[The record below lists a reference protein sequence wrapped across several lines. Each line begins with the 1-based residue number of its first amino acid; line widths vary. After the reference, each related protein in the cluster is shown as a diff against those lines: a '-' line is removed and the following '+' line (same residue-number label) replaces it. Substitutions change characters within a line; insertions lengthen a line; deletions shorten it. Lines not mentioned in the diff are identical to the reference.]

1 MIGAGRARRRGLWSW
16 ALFDWAAQAFAM
28 VQTFVFAAYF
38 TRRIAADA
46 DAGATQWSL
55 TIGAAGLVVAVLG
68 PVLGARA
75 DRSGR
80 RKPWLATFTGLSVAA
95 TAAIVTL
102 RPGTDSLVPAL
113 ALLALAVIGVQ
124 TATVFYNAM
133 LADLAPRGRFGRWS
147 GRGWALGYAGGVL
160 CMGSVY
166 LLFLAEDALLPVPRE
181 RALQVRASFPF
192 VAAWI
197 LVFTLPLLRFT
208 PDRRRRRPASGAL
221 GLRPALRAV
230 RAEPGLLRF
239 LVGRALYMDGLSTV
253 FAVGGVY
260 AAGTFAMDEREILLF
275 GVALNLSAGVG
286 ALLFAPLDDR
296 RGSRAT
302 ILASLTGLFVC
313 ATALLLVQQRTGL
326 WVAGV
331 LFGVFVG
338 PVQSA
343 SRSWLS
349 HVAPRPLRA
358 RLFGLYAL
366 ADRSTAFL
374 GPLVVG
380 VLTAASGSQRVG
392 LVIVPVLFALGLW
405 ALHGVPE
412 ARAPAAQRGGV

>member
-46 DAGATQWSL
+46 DTGATQWSL

-80 RKPWLATFTGLSVAA
+80 RKPWLASFTGLSVAA

-102 RPGTDSLVPAL
+102 RPGTESVAPAL

-133 LADLAPRGRFGRWS
+133 LADLAPRRRFGIWS

-166 LLFLAEDALLPVPRE
+166 LLFLADEALLPVPRE
-181 RALQVRASFPF
+181 RALAVRTSFLF

-208 PDRRRRRPASGAL
+208 PDRRRRRPASGMR

-260 AAGTFAMDEREILLF
+260 AAGTFAMDEQEILLF

-302 ILASLTGLFVC
+302 ILAALTGLFVC
-313 ATALLLVQQRTGL
+313 ATALLLVQERAGL
-326 WVAGV
+326 WVAGL
-331 LFGVFVG
+331 LFGIFVG

-412 ARAPAAQRGGV
+412 ARAPAAQRRVV

>member
-1 MIGAGRARRRGLWSW
+1 
-16 ALFDWAAQAFAM
+16 
-28 VQTFVFAAYF
+28 
-38 TRRIAADA
+38 
-46 DAGATQWSL
+46 
-55 TIGAAGLVVAVLG
+55 
-68 PVLGARA
+68 
-75 DRSGR
+75 
-80 RKPWLATFTGLSVAA
+80 
-95 TAAIVTL
+95 
-102 RPGTDSLVPAL
+102 
-113 ALLALAVIGVQ
+113 VIGVQ

-133 LADLAPRGRFGRWS
+133 LADLAPRTRFGVWS

-166 LLFLAEDALLPVPRE
+166 LLFLADDALLPVPRE
-181 RALQVRASFPF
+181 RALEVRTSFLF

-208 PDRRRRRPASGAL
+208 PDRRRRRPDVPGAR

-260 AAGTFAMDEREILLF
+260 AAGTFAMDEQEILLF

-302 ILASLTGLFVC
+302 ILASLTGLLVC
-313 ATALLLVQQRTGL
+313 ATALLLVQARTGL

-331 LFGVFVG
+331 LFGIFVG

-412 ARAPAAQRGGV
+412 ARAPAGQRRVV